1 MELRQMTFEDES
13 EEYKA
18 FVEKFKPKKTTDD
31 CYTPPEVFNCVADWA
46 SKRYGFPLP
55 SIVRP
60 FWPGGDYVTFDYPKG
75 CVVVDNPPFSI
86 LSKIVRFFQAN
97 GILFFLFCPGL
108 MLTSLREGMTLV
120 SANCGITYENGA
132 NVRTNFITNLSPYVA
147 IETAPALT
155 KAVKEICDKLR
166 KEKKKNVR
174 KVTIPPEIL
183 TAAKAG
189 WLSEHGERFSVSWK
203 EATLIRKCGN
213 YKIFGGGLLL
223 SSKAAAAAP
232 PAERAAAERAA
243 AERAAAER
251 AAAEIIQLGQKEKEI
266 QEGLDRQEEEEES
279 R

>member
-1 MELRQMTFEDES
+1 MVLRQMTFEDES

-31 CYTPPEVFNCVADWA
+31 CYTPPAVFDCVAEWA
-46 SKRYGFPLP
+46 SKRYGFPIH

-60 FWPGGDYVTFDYPKG
+60 FWPGGDYVTFDYHQG
-75 CVVVDNPPFSI
+75 CVVLDNPPFSI
-86 LSKIVRFFQAN
+86 ISKICRFFQAN

-108 MLTSLREGMTLV
+108 LLSSLSKGLTLV

-147 IETAPALT
+147 LETAPRLT
-155 KAVKEICDKLR
+155 KAVNDICARLR

-203 EATLIRKCGN
+203 DAKLIRKCGTYN
-213 YKIFGGGLLL
+213 IFGGGLLL
-223 SSKAAAAAP
+223 SS
-232 PAERAAAERAA
+232 RAAAERAA

-251 AAAEIIQLGQKEKEI
+251 AAAEKITLGHNEKAIQNE
-266 QEGLDRQEEEEES
+266 LDRKVKEEES